1 MPENGF
7 EILLALLQQELAI
20 VEELKAAGNN
30 LIRALKE
37 NAPSEII
44 SVAEQQ
50 EFLAGELAK
59 LEAKRLQVQQDLI
72 NNSKTDAHFGEV
84 TSLAPADLQD
94 ALASLYNRLATAVA
108 RLRQINETGKILLL
122 SAFRFHQQLTK
133 LIAAAQGEMYGPR
146 GFLQTKQKPVG
157 VFDRQV

>member
-7 EILLALLQQELAI
+7 KILLDLLQQELAI
-20 VEELKAAGNN
+20 VEELKAAGSN

-37 NAPSEII
+37 NVASEII
-44 SVAEQQ
+44 SVTKRQ

-59 LEAKRLQVQQDLI
+59 LEEKRLQVQQDLI

-84 TSLAPADLQD
+84 AFLAPADLQD
-94 ALASLYNRLATAVA
+94 AFASLYNRLAAAVA
-108 RLRQINETGKILLL
+108 QLRQINETGKILLL
-122 SAFRFHQQLTK
+122 RAFRFHRQLTK
-133 LIAAAQGEMYGPR
+133 LFATAQGEMYDPR
-146 GFLQTKQKPVG
+146 GFLQKKQKPVG